1 MATQYA
7 KGGSPVAD
15 YTDVGNLG
23 MSLYAAQAARNDAS
37 HKELMGA
44 VELSNKALTESKKHM
59 MSLPSDV
66 GAVYAEKIE
75 QALEARSKA
84 IMSGGSAVT
93 VSPSI
98 QEFQDLS
105 IGAAKLSAVNIDLV
119 NKFEKM
125 RQSKEYL
132 ENKEVYDKWYE
143 NSQGIITE
151 TAKGDISAVSQLD
164 FFQPP
169 IKEQDLDIIKYGAN
183 LFQNAY
189 NAGQYMEKDG
199 KGSSFFQEKTASSDA
214 DAFIEKQYNLGSQ
227 MASDIN
233 SLAALKLEG
242 EQTPAETN
250 ESVLRYLSLED
261 DLTSQEIKTP
271 QQIDALNISAS
282 EKRELKNGLAF
293 MEARKE
299 VKSDVSKG
307 LVNSVRQANHIGT
320 KSSDDVGTPYG
331 DFGGNAGN
339 LVNMNINPEAAKN
352 LGLNPVG
359 TYGYS
364 STKSGTR
371 KQYGNDKEMLYYEG
385 IIFDGKNY
393 YGSAYKPSESFLS
406 TIHDLSTEELKE
418 AVLNPVNFEGII
430 VPLQKIRGD
439 IPKKDLY
446 TMQQVA
452 RDEYRMAKGQAEAE
466 AQEAKYLQMKQREK
480 EISGSVS
487 LKEDGIPGE

>member
-1 MATQYA
+1 MATQYT

-119 NKFEKM
+119 NKFEQM
-125 RQSKEYL
+125 RQSKEYP

-151 TAKGDISAVSQLD
+151 AAKGDISAVSQLD

-189 NAGQYMEKDG
+189 NAGQYVKTDS
-199 KGSSFFQEKTASSDA
+199 KGSSVFQEKTASGDA

-227 MASDIN
+227 MTSDIN
-233 SLAALKLEG
+233 SLAALKLES

-250 ESVLRYLSLED
+250 ESVLRYLALED
-261 DLTSQEIKTP
+261 SLTSQEIKTP

-307 LVNSVRQANHIGT
+307 LVNSVRQANRTGT
-320 KSSDDVGTPYG
+320 NSSDNGATPYG

-339 LVNMNINPEAAKN
+339 LVSMNINPEAAKN

-364 STKSGTR
+364 STKSGTK

-385 IIFDGKNY
+385 IIYDGKNY

-406 TIHDLSTEELKE
+406 AMKNLTPEERRE
-418 AVLNPVNFEGII
+418 AILNPINLEGII
-430 VPLQKIRGD
+430 VPLQAIRGD
-439 IPKKDLY
+439 IPKKDLQ
-446 TMQQVA
+446 TMRQVA
-452 RDEYRMAKGQAEAE
+452 KDEYASAVQQLRQMAK
-466 AQEAKYLQMKQREK
+466 
-480 EISGSVS
+480 
-487 LKEDGIPGE
+487 